1 MKIYATEYEKPRAKI
16 FEGIA
21 DDYTIYVPHGS
32 PMDYPDDIAHAII
45 VYPGRRDQ
53 IWEILPSAQNTK
65 KIRVPSTPSFTN
77 IFDNTRNDS
86 TDAIET
92 HMHKVHKVLFI
103 GNRAYIGYNATRDVI
118 VMTDLIHQYATATRQ
133 QQTVLK
139 LAMNVILNTLKAD
152 TTEAAVNIFLPGM
165 ALAET
170 LSESEIQNILELEG
184 TNIVGYTIVD
194 NTIKITPDLANS
206 ILPRLLKSKVVKRLT
221 ETYEQMKY
229 AAITELGTALTQ
241 IQEYRPRIEID
252 GHILRL
258 TVRNIRAKKI
268 LKGEKLLMLDTSA
281 IPQNVGLS
289 YAQFEINLHSL
300 HVVGRGHGIHP
311 NLRPSRRLKTGEYS
325 GILCLGDHKYLQSLQ
340 DLASMVRQFETLNLN
355 SPFPEWESRGLFD
368 FRTLPVVKEGY
379 VW

>member
-1 MKIYATEYEKPRAKI
+1 MKIYAKEYEKLKAKI

-21 DDYTIYVPHGS
+21 DDYTIYVPHGD

-45 VYPGRRDQ
+45 VYPERKDK
-53 IWEILPSAQNTK
+53 IWEILPSAQNTT
-65 KIRVPSTPSFTN
+65 KISVPSTPSFTN
-77 IFDNTRNDS
+77 IFDSTRNDS

-92 HMHKVHKVLFI
+92 HMHKLHKVLFI
-103 GNRAYIGYNATRDVI
+103 GGRAYIGYNATRDVI
-118 VMTDLIHQYATATRQ
+118 VMTDLIHQYATATPQ
-133 QQTVLK
+133 QKTALK
-139 LAMNVILNTLKAD
+139 LAMNIILNTLQAD
-152 TTEAAVNIFLPGM
+152 TTEAAVNLFLPGM

-170 LSESEIQNILELEG
+170 LAELEIQDILELEG

-206 ILPRLLKSKVVKRLT
+206 ILPRLIKSKVVKRLA

-229 AAITELGTALTQ
+229 AAITELGTVLTQ

-268 LKGEKLLMLDTSA
+268 LKGKKLLMLDASA

-300 HVVGRGHGIHP
+300 HVAGRGHGIHP

-325 GILCLGDHKYLQSLQ
+325 GELCMGDHKYLRSLQ
-340 DLASMVRQFETLNLN
+340 DIASMVQQFETLNLN
-355 SPFPEWESRGLFD
+355 SPFPQWERMELYD
-368 FRTLPVVKEGY
+368 FRTLPVVQEGY